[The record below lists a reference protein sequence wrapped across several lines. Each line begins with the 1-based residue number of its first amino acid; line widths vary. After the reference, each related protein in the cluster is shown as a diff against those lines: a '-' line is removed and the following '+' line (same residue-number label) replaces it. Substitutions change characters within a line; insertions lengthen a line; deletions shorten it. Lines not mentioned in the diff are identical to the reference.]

1 MRCEMTKRVPNC
13 DIMSNL
19 IRYCEI
25 INCIPYGQRT
35 DVSLGINLVFIM
47 FIAMN
52 VLVTGKITYS

>member
-1 MRCEMTKRVPNC
+1 MTKRVPNC